1 MHSKLT
7 FSKIRSLLRIDLI
20 HDNRRL
26 CSRVKS
32 NATWFLRGQTSD
44 KICQLKKLRSS
55 LFILDKG
62 NRITFYVED
71 AIGELPVEVIIVTF
85 LEAVASETVLT
96 ACNNDV
102 KLSET
107 RTVHDYLI

>member
-1 MHSKLT
+1 MV
-7 FSKIRSLLRIDLI
+7 IIVIDLI

-26 CSRVKS
+26 CSPVKS
-32 NATWFLRGQTSD
+32 NATWFLRGKTSD
-44 KICQLKKLRSS
+44 KICQ

-71 AIGELPVEVIIVTF
+71 AIGELRVEVIIVTF

-102 KLSET
+102 TLSET

>member
-1 MHSKLT
+1 M
-7 FSKIRSLLRIDLI
+7 
-20 HDNRRL
+20 
-26 CSRVKS
+26 
-32 NATWFLRGQTSD
+32 
-44 KICQLKKLRSS
+44 
-55 LFILDKG
+55 FILDKG

-71 AIGELPVEVIIVTF
+71 AIGELRVEVIIVTF

-107 RTVHDYLI
+107 RTVHDRTGTSVDDSARKSNNRLDQWQSGKLGTGSRV